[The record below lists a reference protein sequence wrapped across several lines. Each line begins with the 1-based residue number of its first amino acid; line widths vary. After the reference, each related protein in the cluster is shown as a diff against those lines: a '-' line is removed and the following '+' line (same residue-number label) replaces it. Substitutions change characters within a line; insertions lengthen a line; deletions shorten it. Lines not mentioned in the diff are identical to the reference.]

1 LSPEELVCLSFI
13 INDATESYDLFDH
26 PSIFEKLLDY
36 FCEEMPYGVAKC
48 RDEEPD
54 VWMIRQ
60 LKNRYGV
67 SDGL

>member
-1 LSPEELVCLSFI
+1 MSPEELVCLSFI
-13 INDATESYDLFDH
+13 INDDTESYNLFDH
-26 PSIFEKLLDY
+26 PSVFEKLLDY

-54 VWMIRQ
+54 IWIIRQ
-60 LKNRYGV
+60 LKYRYGV